1 MLIEMG
7 IPCIMEYNLNNIICD
22 IYIPKYGDIEHII
35 VEVHGYHHFMRNFK
49 RINGGTALKEKII

>member
-1 MLIEMG
+1 MG

-22 IYIPKYGDIEHII
+22 IYIPKYGDIQHII
-35 VEVHGYHHFMRNFK
+35 VEVHGYHHFMRNVK